1 MAPTFP
7 EKNVEKNLEEG
18 MFPWLTVDKKMT
30 LDKEKLRTCNI
41 YGRYCSRRGEK
52 EEEEVEEGTL
62 ENIKGLKTHRTNAV
76 TIPVPLY
83 QYFGIDRTRYQ
94 EVKWATGPPSL
105 FTRSKYW
112 KHKFHAPL
120 GP

>member
-1 MAPTFP
+1 
-7 EKNVEKNLEEG
+7 
-18 MFPWLTVDKKMT
+18 MT
-30 LDKEKLRTCNI
+30 LDKEKLKNVQCTWALLLAS
-41 YGRYCSRRGEK
+41 G
-52 EEEEVEEGTL
+52 EEGRGRGGGG
-62 ENIKGLKTHRTNAV
+62 NIKGLKTHRTNAV